1 MHIVIVTDQHPDS
14 LGGAQV
20 SIRLQRAYLER
31 EGHRVTVVSPRHRS
45 AKRGEA
51 QADPHWYRG
60 SVIELPSLPITRDR
74 DYGVS
79 WPGRATLRRVER
91 ALEGADPVDLVHVQ
105 GDFWGALIGYQLARR
120 LGVPVVNTMH
130 NNLDV
135 GTRAVTPLAGVVFWA
150 LGVARRLTL
159 GRLPEAARGARGGW
173 RYLAALAAMSDR
185 VIVPSGHFARDLA
198 REGVPGP
205 FEVVPTGVDDDA
217 IDLIRVRAREAS
229 EMTRFVWCGRMSRE
243 KRIIEL
249 LQAFTQAVGRGIH
262 AELVVV
268 GAGLQFAEA
277 KTLVR
282 NAGLAARVRFTG
294 ALPHDKTLTEL
305 YHSDAL
311 VQTSIGFETQGMT
324 PYEATALGTPTIFSD
339 PDIAAALHV
348 APSWVVEDGSVRALA
363 DTLILASE
371 EVQSGRELGQELRI
385 PNVFSNEMRQS
396 YRTREMLEVYESA
409 LAARA

>member
-31 EGHRVTVVSPRHRS
+31 EGHRVTVVAPRHR
-45 AKRGEA
+45 AGERGEVVG
-51 QADPHWYRG
+51 DPHWYRG
-60 SVIELPSLPITRDR
+60 RIIELPSLPITRDR

-79 WPGRATLRRVER
+79 WPGAGSVRRIER
-91 ALEGADPVDLVHVQ
+91 ALDGVEPADLVHVQ

-135 GTRAVTPLAGVVFWA
+135 GTRAVTPLAGVVFSV
-150 LGVARRLTL
+150 LQVARRLTL
-159 GRLPEAARGARGGW
+159 GQIPRPAKDASGGW
-173 RYLAALAAMSDR
+173 RYLAALAAVSDR
-185 VIVPSGHFARDLA
+185 VIVPSAHFARDLSKA
-198 REGVPGP
+198 GVPGA

-217 IDLIRVRAREAS
+217 IDLIRVRPRETV
-229 EMTRFVWCGRMSRE
+229 ELTRFVWCGRMSRE
-243 KRIIEL
+243 KRITEL
-249 LQAFTQAVGRGIH
+249 LHAFTQAVGRGIH

-268 GAGLQFAEA
+268 GAGLQYAEA

-282 NAGLAARVRFTG
+282 NAGLAGRVRFTG
-294 ALPHDKTLTEL
+294 ALPHEETLTEL
-305 YHSDAL
+305 YHADVL

-348 APSWVVEDGSVRALA
+348 APSWVVEDSSVRALA
-363 DTLILASE
+363 DTLLLASE
-371 EVQSGRELGQELRI
+371 EVQSGKQLGQELRV

-396 YRTREMLEVYESA
+396 YRTREMLEIYESV
-409 LAARA
+409 LADRT